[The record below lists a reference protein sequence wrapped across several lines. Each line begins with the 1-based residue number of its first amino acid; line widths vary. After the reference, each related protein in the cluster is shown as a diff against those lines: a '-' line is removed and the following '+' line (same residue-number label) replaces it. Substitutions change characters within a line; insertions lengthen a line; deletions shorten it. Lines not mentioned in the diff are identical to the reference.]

1 MKSGPADAPYINGI
15 ALRDGVTQMAA
26 RSLLIGLIMTVPALG
41 LGPVLAFDPSSP
53 APVNVERSGVGLKG
67 NDPVSYFAV
76 GEPVEGDPAITA
88 VHDGTL
94 YAFASTAN
102 RDAFVVDPERY
113 LPAYGG
119 FCALGM
125 SFGKKV
131 DIDPNAWKI
140 VDGKLYVQA
149 NPRAA
154 ELWQRDIAGNIS
166 KADGE
171 WPTVMNRAPDE
182 L

>member
-1 MKSGPADAPYINGI
+1 MLPKSI
-15 ALRDGVTQMAA
+15 LV
-26 RSLLIGLIMTVPALG
+26 GLIMTMPALG

-53 APVNVERSGVGLKG
+53 SATNVEKSGVGLKG
-67 NDPVSYFAV
+67 YDPVAYFKA
-76 GEPVEGDPAITA
+76 GAPVEGDPTITA
-88 VHDGTL
+88 VHNGTL
-94 YAFASTAN
+94 YAFATADN
-102 RDAFVVDPERY
+102 RDAFIVEPESY

-119 FCALGM
+119 FCAMAM

-149 NPRAA
+149 SPRAA
-154 ELWQRDIAGNIS
+154 DVWEKDIPGNIT
-166 KADGE
+166 KADTN
-171 WPTVMNRAPDE
+171 WPEVMNVAPND

>member
-1 MKSGPADAPYINGI
+1 MS
-15 ALRDGVTQMAA
+15 A

-41 LGPVLAFDPSSP
+41 LGPVLAFDPTSP
-53 APVNVERSGVGLKG
+53 APVNVEKSGVGLKG
-67 NDPVSYFAV
+67 YDPVGYFNA
-76 GEPVEGDPAITA
+76 GQPVEGDPTITV

-94 YAFASTAN
+94 YAFESEAN

-149 NPRAA
+149 NSRAA
-154 ELWQRDIAGNIS
+154 ELWQKDVSGNIS
-166 KADGE
+166 KADGT
-171 WPTVMNRAPDE
+171 WPVVMNKAPND

>member
-1 MKSGPADAPYINGI
+1 MVP
-15 ALRDGVTQMAA
+15 
-26 RSLLIGLIMTVPALG
+26 RSVLIGLILTLPGLG

-67 NDPVSYFAV
+67 YDPVAYFAT
-76 GEPVEGDPAITA
+76 GAPAEGDPTITA

-94 YAFASTAN
+94 YAFASVTN
-102 RDAFVVDPERY
+102 RDAFIVDPERY

-119 FCALGM
+119 FCAM
-125 SFGKKV
+125 AMTFGKKV

-149 NPRAA
+149 NPRARQVW
-154 ELWQRDIAGNIS
+154 ERDILGNIT
-166 KADGE
+166 KADGY
-171 WPTVMNRAPDE
+171 WPTAMNKAPND

>member
-1 MKSGPADAPYINGI
+1 MSAKS
-15 ALRDGVTQMAA
+15 A
-26 RSLLIGLIMTVPALG
+26 RSLLIGLILTVPALG
-41 LGPVLAFDPSSP
+41 IGPVLAFDPSSP
-53 APVNVERSGVGLKG
+53 SPVNVEKSGVGLKG
-67 NDPVSYFAV
+67 YDPVSYFTT
-76 GEPVEGDPAITA
+76 GSPVEGDPTVTA

-94 YAFASTAN
+94 YAFSSNAN
-102 RDAFVVDPERY
+102 RDAFIVEPERF

-119 FCALGM
+119 FCAMAM

-140 VDGKLYVQA
+140 VDGRLYVQA

-154 ELWQRDIAGNIS
+154 ELWERDISGNIG
-166 KADGE
+166 KADVK
-171 WPTVMNRAPDE
+171 WPLVMNKAPNE

>member
-1 MKSGPADAPYINGI
+1 M
-15 ALRDGVTQMAA
+15 TA
-26 RSLLIGLIMTVPALG
+26 RSLLIGLIMTVPAFG

-67 NDPVSYFAV
+67 YDPVGYFNA
-76 GEPVEGDPAITA
+76 GRPVEGDPTITA

-102 RDAFVVDPERY
+102 REAFVVEPERY

-119 FCALGM
+119 FCAMAM

-140 VDGKLYVQA
+140 VGGKLYVQA
-149 NPRAA
+149 NLRAA
-154 ELWQRDIAGNIS
+154 EVWQRDILGNIT
-166 KADGE
+166 KADGL
-171 WPTVMNRAPDE
+171 WPTVMNRAPSD

>member
-1 MKSGPADAPYINGI
+1 MY
-15 ALRDGVTQMAA
+15 A

-53 APVNVERSGVGLKG
+53 APVNAEKSGVGLKG
-67 NDPVSYFAV
+67 YDPVSYFVSSA
-76 GEPVEGDPAITA
+76 PVEGDPTITA
-88 VHDGTL
+88 VHDSTL
-94 YAFASTAN
+94 YAFANETN

-119 FCALGM
+119 FCALAM

-149 NPRAA
+149 NSRAA
-154 ELWQRDIAGNIS
+154 ELWQKDISGNIS
-166 KADGE
+166 KADGT
-171 WPTVMNRAPDE
+171 WPAVMNKAPND

>member
-1 MKSGPADAPYINGI
+1 M
-15 ALRDGVTQMAA
+15 TA
-26 RSLLIGLIMTVPALG
+26 RSLLIGLIMTVPAFG

-67 NDPVSYFAV
+67 YDPVGYFNA
-76 GEPVEGDPAITA
+76 GRPVEGDPTITA

-102 RDAFVVDPERY
+102 RDAFVVEPERY

-119 FCALGM
+119 FCAMAM

-149 NPRAA
+149 NIRAA
-154 ELWQRDIAGNIS
+154 EVWQQDIPGNIT
-166 KADGE
+166 KADGL
-171 WPTVMNRAPDE
+171 WPTVMNTAPND

>member
-1 MKSGPADAPYINGI
+1 MSP
-15 ALRDGVTQMAA
+15 
-26 RSLLIGLIMTVPALG
+26 RSLLIGLILTMPGPG
-41 LGPVLAFDPSSP
+41 LAPVLAFDPSSP

-67 NDPVSYFAV
+67 YDPVSYFDT
-76 GEPVEGDPAITA
+76 GQPVEGDPTITA

-94 YAFASTAN
+94 YAFASVTN
-102 RDAFVVDPERY
+102 RDAFIVEPEHY

-119 FCALGM
+119 FCALAM

-149 NPRAA
+149 NSRAA
-154 ELWQRDIAGNIS
+154 ELWQKDISGNIS
-166 KADGE
+166 KADDS
-171 WPTVMNRAPDE
+171 WPDVMNKAPND